1 MREKKMRLI
10 NADEFKK
17 QEVLE
22 KLRTAEFDDEIQDV
36 IDNIPTA
43 YDVEK
48 TVSLI
53 DKTSEKM
60 QKALAETL
68 DKELI
73 YAVQKLFRTYT
84 NSLIRV
90 VKSRCCG

>member
-1 MREKKMRLI
+1 MRLI
-10 NADEFKK
+10 DADEFNK

-22 KLRTAEFDDEIQDV
+22 KLRTVKFDDEIQDV

-53 DKTSEKM
+53 DKTSETM
-60 QKALAETL
+60 QKVLAETL

-73 YAVQKLFRTYT
+73 YVVQKLFRTYT
-84 NSLIRV
+84 NSLIEI
-90 VKSRCCG
+90 VKSGGVVDE